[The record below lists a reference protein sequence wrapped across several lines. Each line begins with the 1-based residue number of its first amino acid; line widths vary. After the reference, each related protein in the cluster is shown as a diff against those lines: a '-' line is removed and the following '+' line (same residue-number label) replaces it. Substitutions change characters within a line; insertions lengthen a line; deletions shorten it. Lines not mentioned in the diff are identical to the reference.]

1 MYVCTVH
8 KIGEQ
13 QNSPAGAMWR
23 QQCSVRGLKGLR
35 SQVVMLRL
43 FVVSTKRLTAGCIK
57 PPVESRSLSD

>member
-13 QNSPAGAMWR
+13 QNSPADAMWR
-23 QQCSVRGLKGLR
+23 QQRSVRGLKGLR

-43 FVVSTKRLTAGCIK
+43 
-57 PPVESRSLSD
+57 LSYQRNA